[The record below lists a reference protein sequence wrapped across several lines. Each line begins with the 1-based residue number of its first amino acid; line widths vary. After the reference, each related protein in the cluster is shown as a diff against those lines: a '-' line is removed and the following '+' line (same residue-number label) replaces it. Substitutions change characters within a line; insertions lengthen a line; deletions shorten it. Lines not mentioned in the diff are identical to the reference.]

1 LSVCG
6 CLACAQR
13 ILNID
18 MQFIRGQHN
27 ANSNASITQGVVATI
42 GGFDGVHRGHQALLT
57 TLNAKARELNLRSMV
72 ISFEPSPREFFSKG
86 AMPSRLQRFRDQYQ
100 SLADAKVDVFTC
112 LRFNESLRAMSPAE
126 FVEQVLSN
134 RLNVR
139 WLLVGHDFR
148 FGRGREGD
156 IDHLR
161 ALGAKHDFGVEEFAA
176 FMMDKCRVSSTL
188 VRQAL
193 LGGDLNRA
201 AQLLGRPYSISGRV
215 VKGNQL
221 GRKLG
226 FPTANVRL
234 QRIIPL
240 TGVFAVRVTGAGLQL
255 APAVASMGTRP
266 TVNGTEPLL
275 EVYIF
280 NFTGDLYHQ
289 QIKVEFVAR
298 LRDERWFPSLEA
310 LKDQMH
316 LDAEQARNLLGF
328 KI

>member
-1 LSVCG
+1 
-6 CLACAQR
+6 
-13 ILNID
+13 
-18 MQFIRGQHN
+18 MQLIRGLHN
-27 ANSNASITQGVVATI
+27 AKNIATLRQGVVATI
-42 GGFDGVHRGHQALLT
+42 GGFDGVHRGHQALLAA
-57 TLNAKARELNLRSMV
+57 LKAKASELHLPSMV
-72 ISFEPSPREFFSKG
+72 ISFEPSPREYFNKD
-86 AMPSRLQRFRDQYQ
+86 AAPSRLQRIRDQYG
-100 SLADAKVDVFTC
+100 SLSDNGVDVFTC
-112 LRFNESLRAMSPAE
+112 LRFDERLRAMSAAA
-126 FVEQVLSN
+126 FVQQVLSDV
-134 RLNVR
+134 LKVR

-161 ALGAKHDFGVEEFAA
+161 VLGAQHDFGVDEFAA
-176 FMMDKCRVSSTL
+176 FALDGDRVSSTL

-193 LGGDLNRA
+193 LGGDLDRA
-201 AQLLGRPYSISGRV
+201 SRLLGRPYSISGRV

-221 GRKLG
+221 GRTLG

-234 QRIIPL
+234 QRLIPL
-240 TGVFAVRVTGAGLQL
+240 TGVFAVRVTGAGLQS

-266 TVNGTEPLL
+266 TVSGTEPLL
-275 EVYIF
+275 EVCVF

-298 LRDERWFPSLEA
+298 LRDERWFPSLEV

-316 LDAEQARNLLGF
+316 LDAEQARSLLGF